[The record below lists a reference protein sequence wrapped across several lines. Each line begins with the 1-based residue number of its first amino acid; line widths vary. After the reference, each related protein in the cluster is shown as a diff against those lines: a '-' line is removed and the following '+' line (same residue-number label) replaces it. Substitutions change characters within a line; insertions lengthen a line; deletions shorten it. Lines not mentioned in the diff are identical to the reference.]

1 LTPTQTAPADTR
13 RATLSTQTTTV
24 NALYYGEPGS
34 GKTTSAAGLARLGK
48 VIFVDAESGLKR
60 QPLEALCVPIE
71 NIELHT
77 NVTFAALEELCRQLR
92 AELARDPD
100 AYAGVVLD
108 SLSEIQRAVIEQD
121 APGRFRLT
129 QGDYGE
135 NTQKMRL
142 LCRHYRDLPCHVAFT
157 THVRRDEDDDGEVHF
172 GPALTPAVAGDLLGF
187 VDMVCYARAIPR
199 LDSDEPDYVG
209 SFRPGR
215 KFIAKDRFGALP
227 PRLLS
232 PTFDRILEYTSG
244 RYTREALR
252 VAEGGELRDDLDPVQ
267 HAYRKRITGTPP
279 TNPIKEKQR

>member
-1 LTPTQTAPADTR
+1 MQTQTDAANAR
-13 RATLSTQTTTV
+13 RPTLDTQTTHV

-34 GKTTSAAGLARLGK
+34 GKTTAAAGLASVGK

-60 QPLEALCVPIE
+60 QPLEALGVPIE
-71 NIELHT
+71 NIELHSR
-77 NVTFAALEELCRQLR
+77 VTFAALDELCQQLGS
-92 AELARDPD
+92 ELARDPD

-108 SLSEIQRAVIEQD
+108 SLSEIQRALIEQD

-135 NTQKMRL
+135 NTQKLRL
-142 LCRHYRDLPCHVAFT
+142 LCRHYRDLPCNVAFT

-187 VDMVCYARAIPR
+187 VDMVCYARAAPR
-199 LDSDEPDYVG
+199 PDSDEPDYLG

-232 PTFDRILEYTSG
+232 PTFDRILAYTSG

-252 VAEGGELRDDLDPVQ
+252 VAAGGELRDDLDPVQ
-267 HAYRKRITGTPP
+267 HAYRQRMASSRP
-279 TNPIKEKQR
+279 TAPIKER

>member
-1 LTPTQTAPADTR
+1 MQTQTATANAR
-13 RATLSTQTTTV
+13 RPTLDTQTTYV

-34 GKTTSAAGLARLGK
+34 GKTTSAAGLARVGK
-48 VIFVDAESGLKR
+48 VVFVDAESGLKK
-60 QPLEALCVPIE
+60 QPLDALGVPIE
-71 NIELHT
+71 NIQLHT
-77 NVTFAALEELCRQLR
+77 QVTFAALEELCRQLR
-92 AELARDPD
+92 RELAQDPD

-108 SLSEIQRAVIEQD
+108 SLSEIQRALIEQD

-135 NTQKMRL
+135 NTQKLRL

-187 VDMVCYARAIPR
+187 VDIVCYARAVARPGA
-199 LDSDEPDYVG
+199 DEPDYLG

-232 PTFDRILEYTSG
+232 PTFDRLIAYTAG
-244 RYTREALR
+244 TYTREALR
-252 VAEGGELRDDLDPVQ
+252 LAAERGELRADLDSLQ
-267 HAYRKRITGTPP
+267 DDYRKRITSKAT
-279 TNPIKEKQR
+279 TTSKETR